1 MSSSKSRIGSGKV
14 YLVGAGPG
22 DLGLVT
28 LRAKECI
35 ENADVIV
42 YDHLANPETLGWAR
56 DDAEI
61 IDAGKTPGESRIS
74 QNEINEL
81 LIEKA
86 REGKQVV
93 RLKGGDPFVFGRG
106 AEEAQVIADA
116 GIPFEIVPGI
126 TSSIAGP
133 AYAGIP
139 ITHRAHNSHVTFFTG
154 HEDPAKMKSAIDYAA
169 LAKLGGTQV
178 MLMGVERLG
187 PITSEMMKH
196 GVRSDLP
203 VALIRWAT
211 TGQQETLT
219 GTLADIAQKAVAND
233 FAAPAVA
240 VFGEVVAL
248 RDKLNWYETRP
259 LLGKR
264 IVVTRTRKQAS
275 VLSGKL
281 RALGAHVIELP
292 TIRIEPPSDLREFA
306 ELVQDAHI
314 YDWIVFTSANGVD
327 GFFDIFF
334 KLYDDA
340 REIGGARIAAIGP
353 ATAQRVKDFHLH
365 VDLQPKEFVAEEIV
379 REFKKQGSVENLKIL
394 LVRAEKAR
402 DVLPKGLSALG
413 AIVDEAFAY
422 RTVPETRDISGAR
435 RQLAKDGADLI
446 TFTSSSTVEN
456 FLALGHTV
464 AERNASCQHR
474 SNHVADCA
482 RPWFEDRRR
491 SSATRYRRSGGRDRR
506 ILCRESCRKVKRG
519 KSPRSNTALRRATFF
534 NFRNILTFNCRL
546 VYGLNRNLVRPRFAL
561 AFALRRCFCEGVSK
575 ARKRRTSS
583 RMPSASSL
591 FFNRFSARST
601 GSPLRTITSGI
612 INHS

>member
-1 MSSSKSRIGSGKV
+1 MSTSTKHKATV

-42 YDHLANPETLGWAR
+42 YDHLANPEMLSWAR
-56 DDAEI
+56 EDAEI
-61 IDAGKTPGESRIS
+61 IYAGKGPGESKLS
-74 QNEINEL
+74 QQEINTL
-81 LIEKA
+81 LIDKA
-86 REGKQVV
+86 RQGNQVV

-106 AEEAQVIADA
+106 AEEAQAMADA

-126 TSSIAGP
+126 TSAIAGP

-139 ITHRAHNSHVTFFTG
+139 MTHRGHNSHVTFFAG
-154 HEDPAKMKSAIDYAA
+154 HEDPAKAGSAIDYAA

-187 PITSEMMKH
+187 SITSEMLKH

-203 VALIRWAT
+203 VALVRSAT

-219 GTLADIAQKAVAND
+219 GTLEDIAQKAVTSE
-233 FAAPAVA
+233 FKAPAVA

-248 RDKLNWYETRP
+248 RNSLNWYEKRP
-259 LLGKR
+259 LLGKT

-275 VLSGKL
+275 VLSNKL

-292 TIRIEPPSDLREFA
+292 TIRIEPPTDLREFA
-306 ELVQDAHI
+306 ELVQYAHM

-327 GFFDIFF
+327 AFFDVFF

-340 REIGGARIAAIGP
+340 REIGGVRIAAIGP

-365 VDLQPKEFVAEEIV
+365 VDLQPEEFVAEAV
-379 REFKKQGSVENLKIL
+379 AREFKKQGSIENLRIL

-402 DVLPKGLSALG
+402 DVLPKELSAVG

-422 RTVPETRDISGAR
+422 RTVPETRDISGAQH
-435 RQLAKDGADLI
+435 QLAQDGADLI

-456 FLALGHTV
+456 FLALGLPWPKGM
-464 AERNASCQHR
+464 RIASIG
-474 SNHVADCA
+474 
-482 RPWFEDRRR
+482 P
-491 SSATRYRRSGGRDRR
+491 
-506 ILCRESCRKVKRG
+506 
-519 KSPRSNTALRRATFF
+519 
-534 NFRNILTFNCRL
+534 
-546 VYGLNRNLVRPRFAL
+546 
-561 AFALRRCFCEGVSK
+561 
-575 ARKRRTSS
+575 
-583 RMPSASSL
+583 
-591 FFNRFSARST
+591 
-601 GSPLRTITSGI
+601 ITSKTVRDQGLTVDI
-612 INHS
+612 EAHRHDIDGLVQAVRELFEKS

>member
-1 MSSSKSRIGSGKV
+1 MSMSTSTKPNGTV

-42 YDHLANPETLGWAR
+42 YDHLVNPEMLSWAR

-61 IDAGKTPGESRIS
+61 IYAGKEPGESRT
-74 QNEINEL
+74 QQEINAL

-86 REGKQVV
+86 REGKQIV

-106 AEEAQVIADA
+106 AEEAQAIAHV
-116 GIPFEIVPGI
+116 GLPFEIVPGI
-126 TSSIAGP
+126 TSAIAGP

-139 ITHRAHNSHVTFFTG
+139 MTHRAHNSHVTFFPG
-154 HEDPAKMKSAIDYAA
+154 HEDPAKADSAINYAA

-187 PITSEMMKH
+187 SITNEMLKQ
-196 GVRSDLP
+196 GVRGDLP
-203 VALIRWAT
+203 VALVRSAT

-219 GTLADIAQKAVAND
+219 GTLSDIAQKAVASD
-233 FAAPAVA
+233 FKTPAVA

-248 RDKLNWYETRP
+248 RDSLNWYEKRP

-275 VLSGKL
+275 VLSNKL

-306 ELVQDAHI
+306 ELVQDAHT
-314 YDWIVFTSANGVD
+314 YDWIVFTSANGVEA
-327 GFFDIFF
+327 FFDVFL

-365 VDLQPKEFVAEEIV
+365 VDLQPDEFVAEALV
-379 REFKKQGSVENLKIL
+379 REFKKQGSIDNLRIL

-402 DVLPKGLSALG
+402 DVLPKELSAAG
-413 AIVDEAFAY
+413 AIVDEGFAY
-422 RTVPETRDISGAR
+422 RTVPETRDVSGAR
-435 RQLAKDGADLI
+435 RQLAQDGADLI

-456 FLALGHTV
+456 FLALTLPWPKGMRIASIGPITSKTARDHGLTV
-464 AERNASCQHR
+464 DVE
-474 SNHVADCA
+474 A
-482 RPWFEDRRR
+482 RRHDID
-491 SSATRYRRSGGRDRR
+491 G
-506 ILCRESCRKVKRG
+506 
-519 KSPRSNTALRRATFF
+519 
-534 NFRNILTFNCRL
+534 
-546 VYGLNRNLVRPRFAL
+546 LVRAVKELFE
-561 AFALRRCFCEGVSK
+561 RR
-575 ARKRRTSS
+575 
-583 RMPSASSL
+583 
-591 FFNRFSARST
+591 
-601 GSPLRTITSGI
+601 
-612 INHS
+612 